1 MATAGAAWG
10 AAFGNVEPA
19 VETTLVA
26 VAGANAAASAAG
38 TPAQVPV
45 GTLAYARRG
54 WNPVVLV
61 GGASIRPEVRGAV
74 LWPNG
79 DANALSESAAAD
91 TEGVLVLHTWSTRE
105 NDLHLQQVRYYGV
118 ENAPVAEESPTG
130 RSSRLPPQSGPQ
142 RPATGKSQLQH
153 QGTVGQAS
161 GAGSSPATPVRC
173 PPPCPARVPPIANGP

>member
-19 VETTLVA
+19 VKTTLTA

-74 LWPNG
+74 LWPNS

-105 NDLHLQQVRYYGV
+105 NDLHLQQVRYCGV
-118 ENAPVAEESPTG
+118 DNAPAAVAEENPTE
-130 RSSRLPPQSGPQ
+130 RSSRLLPSWDPEQLEMMIGAVSGM
-142 RPATGKSQLQH
+142 AYLH
-153 QGTVGQAS
+153 A
-161 GAGSSPATPVRC
+161 C
-173 PPPCPARVPPIANGP
+173 M